1 MLNYKRNIEL
11 LQDMEE
17 YVAGHMEA
25 KKALITLVNRSKRR
39 HLQKFGM
46 QMGNEYLLSPSKVLL
61 LGASGTG
68 KTHLVESLQKIVT
81 FPLIKLDATKL
92 NPTGASGGIK
102 EKDVQDLIAIEARA
116 WVANSKYAGA
126 EYSSVEGTIDQMVV
140 FIDEIDKLGR
150 SFDSSGNWNTHV
162 QSNFLTLFD
171 NKEEYAGVSFI
182 FAGAFT
188 SITGEEAEK
197 KTSIGFHRD
206 TTVETGKKKNM
217 DELLVKAGLIPELV
231 GRLTNIVELD
241 KFTEEDFYQILKTRL
256 HPKKEIDMAHLGIF
270 DLQLDEIK
278 GRAMAAHAYK
288 SGQGI
293 RALQRQLEKEYADL
307 EFMHEEDQYLSL
319 EYLGLTEE

>member
-17 YVAGHMEA
+17 YVAGHIEA

-39 HLQKFGM
+39 HLQKFGLQ
-46 QMGNEYLLSPSKVLL
+46 QMHDDYLLSPSKIMLI
-61 LGASGTG
+61 GASGTG

-81 FPLIKLDATKL
+81 FPLVKIDATKL

-102 EKDVQDLIAIEARA
+102 EKDLQDLIALEARA

-126 EYSSVEGTIDQMVV
+126 EYNSVEGTIDQMVV

-150 SFDSSGNWNTHV
+150 SFDSSGNWNSHT

-171 NKEEYAGVSFI
+171 NKDEYSGVSFI

-188 SITGEEAEK
+188 SITGEEAK
-197 KTSIGFHRD
+197 TSTSIGFHKHEQVD
-206 TTVETGKKKNM
+206 KKKNM

-256 HPKKEIDMAHLGIF
+256 HPKKEIDLASMGIF
-270 DLQLDEIK
+270 DLELDEK
-278 GRAMAAHAYK
+278 RGREMAAHAYK

-307 EFMHEEDQYLSL
+307 EFEHEDWGDFRLEHLS
-319 EYLGLTEE
+319 